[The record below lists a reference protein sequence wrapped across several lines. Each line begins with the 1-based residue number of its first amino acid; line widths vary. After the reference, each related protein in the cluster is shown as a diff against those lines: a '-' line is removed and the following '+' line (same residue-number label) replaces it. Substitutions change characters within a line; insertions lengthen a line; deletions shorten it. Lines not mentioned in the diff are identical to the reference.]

1 MLVVA
6 VRAVDDHLRN
16 RGQLLFSGGQVPFG
30 LVDDEHV
37 LLLGCLLGLV
47 SWVRPPFRRP
57 LQDAHLVVFSIP
69 VVHTVQYCFLQG
81 VDACLSSLNTHG
93 LLILLWK
100 KEIL

>member
-47 SWVRPPFRRP
+47 SWVRPPFRCP
-57 LQDAHLVVFSIP
+57 LQDAHLVVFAI
-69 VVHTVQYCFLQG
+69 VKKNTVPK
-81 VDACLSSLNTHG
+81 
-93 LLILLWK
+93 ILPNISKYAIWRLAAMCAHS
-100 KEIL
+100 